1 MLIDYVLSPTPIV
14 YYIDLDVFGYNV
26 DVINILPDCDTS
38 CLNNA
43 EVLV

>member
-1 MLIDYVLSPTPIV
+1 MLTDYVLSLTPIV

-26 DVINILPDCDTS
+26 DVINIFPDCDTC

-43 EVLV
+43 KVLV